1 LLVPVALVVVL
12 AAPAA
17 RAADGSDDDGAVN
30 FKAGQAASVGAFLP
44 LSQAASIE
52 GVRAYAVGLAGYDS
66 ARQTGTFEASTEV
79 RLFGPVSVR
88 GGAVYTSSTRSL
100 RPSFGARVQALREAR
115 AGVDLSLGAFYR
127 PEGLTE
133 PEGEIES
140 VLSVGRH
147 VGSSYL
153 LGNLLYGQD
162 PDGHERDG
170 EVRLAAL
177 RPVGPR
183 WIVGLD
189 SRGRFDLGSDRTI
202 LAQHMES
209 TFDAVAGPLVTAVLK
224 PVALSLQAGGSATRM
239 PLANT
244 RYGAFVMTGI
254 GTAF

>member
-1 LLVPVALVVVL
+1 VYLLLV
-12 AAPAA
+12 AAPASRA
-17 RAADGSDDDGAVN
+17 RAADGGEAEGAATAKVD
-30 FKAGQAASVGAFLP
+30 QAASIGAFLP
-44 LSQAASIE
+44 LTQAASVE
-52 GVRAYAVGLAGYDS
+52 GLRAYVLGQAGYDS
-66 ARQTGTFEASTEV
+66 ARGTGTFEASTEV

-100 RPSFGARVQALREAR
+100 RPSFGARVQALRESR
-115 AGVDLSLGAFYR
+115 AGIDLSAGVFYR

-147 VGSSYL
+147 AGRSYL

-162 PDGHERDG
+162 SDGNERDG

-177 RPVGPR
+177 VPVGAA
-183 WIVGLD
+183 WTVGLD
-189 SRGRFDLGSDRTI
+189 SRGRFDLGSNKTI
-202 LAQHMES
+202 LSQHMES
-209 TFDAVAGPLVTAVLK
+209 SFDALAGPLVTAVLK
-224 PVALSLQAGGSATRM
+224 PVAISLQAGGAATRM

-244 RYGAFVMTGI
+244 KYGAFVMTGV